1 MLRELPRPSELE
13 ISLLEHLRPE
23 LSQMSRM
30 LHFQEAARNKE
41 EELRKWSVNMGAG
54 WRPPKK
60 TTFGIPSYLL
70 EKIQ

>member
-1 MLRELPRPSELE
+1 
-13 ISLLEHLRPE
+13 
-23 LSQMSRM
+23 M